1 MSAGV
6 LFIILTGAILTGCGL
21 SGAWKPGERQEL
33 PVPLEITL
41 GAAERV
47 NPNIEGRPSPIV
59 VRVFELANDKRFLS
73 ADYFELMGQD
83 GTPLGEEML
92 VSEEYILLPGE
103 VRVVRKRA
111 AANSRFLG
119 IVAGYRDL
127 VGSTWRAI
135 APLPA
140 PYLAGRIWTHLVSP
154 TKRLYVVLG
163 EGGATIF
170 EEQPVQ

>member
-1 MSAGV
+1 MGAGYF
-6 LFIILTGAILTGCGL
+6 LIILTGAILSGCGL
-21 SGAWKPGERQEL
+21 FGALKPEERQEL

-47 NPNIEGRPSPIV
+47 NPNFEGRPSPIV
-59 VRVFELANDKRFLS
+59 VRVFELANDTRFLS

-83 GTPLGEEML
+83 GTPLGDEML

-127 VGSTWRAI
+127 AGSAWRAI

-140 PYLAGRIWTHLVSP
+140 PYLAGRVWTNSVSP

-163 EGGATIF
+163 EGGATIY
-170 EEQPVQ
+170 EEQPGQ